1 MIVKGEKLFSG
12 FSLFACRKN
21 IILYKRKNYYNN
33 KKDIVAAGILQTE
46 KYNDTGNAK
55 QRRFHYASDGRLLL

>member
-21 IILYKRKNYYNN
+21 IILYNN